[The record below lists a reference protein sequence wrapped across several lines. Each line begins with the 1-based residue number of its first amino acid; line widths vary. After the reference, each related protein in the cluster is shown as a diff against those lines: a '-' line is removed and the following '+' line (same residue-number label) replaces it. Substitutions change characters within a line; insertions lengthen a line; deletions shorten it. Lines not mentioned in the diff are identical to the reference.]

1 MRYWEACEANV
12 TADEAIA
19 ECARHQISAVLRPGD
34 MALVD
39 GAIGDVIAHVD
50 DHGEYYGGDILAYL
64 GY

>member
-19 ECARHQISAVLRPGD
+19 ECARHRIRAVVRPTD
-34 MALVD
+34 RALVD
-39 GAIGDVIAHVD
+39 DESGDVIAHSD
-50 DHGEYYGGDILAYL
+50 DQGEYYGGDVIGYL

>member
-19 ECARHQISAVLRPGD
+19 ECARHHIRAVVRPTD
-34 MALVD
+34 RALVD
-39 GAIGDVIAHVD
+39 DESGDVIAHAD
-50 DHGEYYGGDILAYL
+50 DHGEYYGGDVIGYL